1 LGQRFLIEQRK
12 FNANGFSCGGA
23 SALTHFHFLMARPT
37 TGELDADVQR
47 ILSNY
52 LPENTCINVL
62 QELQHV
68 CVATMRRKIAPLWGG
83 GGHELAVQ
91 DANTPAT
98 ETPHPRPLTFN
109 NISHFEHRSNEASLI
124 NIILAN
130 NI

>member
-1 LGQRFLIEQRK
+1 MVCIATKCIRQARAKCLTLSHLNPNVQALPLGQRFLIEQRK

-47 ILSNY
+47 VLSNY

-68 CVATMRRKIAPLWGG
+68 CVAAMRRKIAPLWGG
-83 GGHELAVQ
+83 GG
-91 DANTPAT
+91 DMN
-98 ETPHPRPLTFN
+98 
-109 NISHFEHRSNEASLI
+109 
-124 NIILAN
+124 
-130 NI
+130 